1 MIILGEKVENTNVL
15 HIILGPETEFHFD
28 LNGRSEMDITEFCTN
43 MSPGDR
49 CMLIVNRCSS
59 EQAVTEMLQKRQAQI
74 KTMQQMKEVAEKMGY
89 PVPEGMNFPTS
100 SSGNTTPT
108 QSKTEVKKAVSNVK
122 CPKCLADNSAIII
135 DGEVHQCK
143 TCQQIEDGLKSKG
156 IPPVPSPEKLE
167 QIKKEVEKDNKD
179 QKKSNFKYFR
189 RSTDKKD
196 NVDE

>member
-59 EQAVTEMLQKRQAQI
+59 EQAVTEMLQMRQAQI
-74 KTMQQMKEVAEKMGY
+74 KKMQQMKEVAEKMGY

-135 DGEVHQCK
+135 DG
-143 TCQQIEDGLKSKG
+143 GLKSKG